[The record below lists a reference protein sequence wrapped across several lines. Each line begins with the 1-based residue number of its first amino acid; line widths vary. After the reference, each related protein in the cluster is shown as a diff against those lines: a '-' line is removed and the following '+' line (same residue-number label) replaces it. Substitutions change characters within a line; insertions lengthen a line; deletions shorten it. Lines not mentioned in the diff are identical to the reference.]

1 MFSLR
6 CYFHLIHWPLPRPA
20 TLVIAI
26 SYSFTPTGV
35 SPSIPAHS
43 NALRLGKQDT
53 IRYNALHLYYV
64 TIIDS
69 VWALSVSLAATNE
82 ISIDF
87 FSSSYSDAS
96 LRTVRPPKLKQGS

>member
-1 MFSLR
+1 VGFLR
-6 CYFHLIHWPLPRPA
+6 HQDSWPLPRPA

-69 VWALSVSLAATNE
+69 VWFENMRRAIECIKA
-82 ISIDF
+82 D
-87 FSSSYSDAS
+87 
-96 LRTVRPPKLKQGS
+96 RTFH